1 MVEKDKTLSVIVV
14 LISASLFVAIGFLIA
29 FIWAIKTGQFDDKY
43 TPSIRMLLDDSKKD
57 EENGKIKTNRKST
70 KGS

>member
-1 MVEKDKTLSVIVV
+1 MSVIVV

-43 TPSIRMLLDDSKKD
+43 TPSVRMLLDDKKSSEEESASKKK
-57 EENGKIKTNRKST
+57 NQQST

>member
-1 MVEKDKTLSVIVV
+1 MGRTLSVIVV

-43 TPSIRMLLDDSKKD
+43 TPSIRMLLDDRKKDD
-57 EENGKIKTNRKST
+57 EENGKIKTNHKST